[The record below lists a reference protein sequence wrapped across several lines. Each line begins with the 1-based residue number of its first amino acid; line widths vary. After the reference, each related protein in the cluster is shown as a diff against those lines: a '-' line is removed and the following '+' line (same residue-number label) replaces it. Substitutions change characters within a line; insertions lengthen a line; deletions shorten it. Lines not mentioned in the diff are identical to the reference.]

1 MYLTS
6 RLIVDRARPGRRTIA
21 RNDCLTPSPRDIS
34 TLSHGGLLVM
44 RELDDAL

>member
-1 MYLTS
+1 M
-6 RLIVDRARPGRRTIA
+6 IA

-34 TLSHGGLLVM
+34 SLSYRGLLAM